1 MIQRIQT
8 LYLLLTTIL
17 TSLLLALPF
26 AEIIKDGAIYIFTS
40 TGITLEGAVKQST
53 IVVLIAILLIVALHL
68 FAIFSFKNRIL
79 QKKIVLVGMI
89 TLLGVFGLI
98 FYYSYFSFAGAR
110 ISFQTAFIFPLI
122 SIILDY
128 MAIRGINKDEAL
140 IRSIDRIR

>member
-26 AEIIKDGAIYIFTS
+26 AEIIKDGAIYLFTS
-40 TGITLEGAVKQST
+40 TGITLEGAVKQGT